1 LAMKTTVLAYLI
13 GLGGLAAVI
22 FGLWGLVT
30 DKVPEHR
37 MRDYMSAIQT
47 IAVGLVLIASARGLL
62 LLLIIATHPL
72 R

>member
-1 LAMKTTVLAYLI
+1 MKTTVLAYLI
-13 GLGGLAAVI
+13 ALGGLGAVI
-22 FGLWGLVT
+22 FGLWGLFT
-30 DKVPEHR
+30 AKVPEHR
-37 MRDYMSAIQT
+37 IRDYMSAVQT